1 RPAGAG
7 HGPTRA
13 PGRGAAV
20 GTAPT
25 PGNASEGTN
34 WDSYHMGVIAIT
46 LGRKLK
52 WDPRK
57 EEFIG
62 DDEANTLRRGP
73 TARDWTR
80 GL

>member
-1 RPAGAG
+1 PAGAG

-34 WDSYHMGVIAIT
+34 WDSYYWLNRHTNLVN
-46 LGRKLK
+46 
-52 WDPRK
+52 DEPR
-57 EEFIG
+57 
-62 DDEANTLRRGP
+62 EAWLFPHEWGQ
-73 TARDWTR
+73 
-80 GL
+80 LSFE